1 LVTRLDSTQ
10 MNIIASNSTNFE
22 MVVTGVMRRK
32 KIVETASYIWT
43 EVMGRNATDC
53 RKVKITRG
61 GR

>member
-1 LVTRLDSTQ
+1 VKIDSTQ
-10 MNIIASNSTNFE
+10 MNIIASNSSNFE

-53 RKVKITRG
+53 RKVRIVRG
-61 GR
+61 ER

>member
-1 LVTRLDSTQ
+1 